1 MRESITHNSRGAVAM
16 SRNRMIGSGKPFR
29 WPWLTTGFEP
39 TKTVIVHRSWS
50 TTGTKPVCP
59 DISVDTSGL
68 QGVSILIAEYFEREP
83 IPATKRSAAHFP
95 APSKDAAVP
104 M

>member
-1 MRESITHNSRGAVAM
+1 
-16 SRNRMIGSGKPFR
+16 
-29 WPWLTTGFEP
+29 
-39 TKTVIVHRSWS
+39 VHRSWS

-95 APSKDAAVP
+95 APSNDAAVP